1 MDSEHERY
9 LCEKIVKGPVF
20 IFNYPKE
27 IKAFYMKLN
36 DDKKTVQGTDCLL
49 PFIGEIVGGSVRE
62 ERLDVLKEQI
72 KNCGLNEEDYK
83 FYLDLRR
90 FGTVPHGGF
99 GLGFERMVM
108 LVSGIE
114 NIRDAIPFPRV
125 PGKCDC

>member
-1 MDSEHERY
+1 
-9 LCEKIVKGPVF
+9 
-20 IFNYPKE
+20 
-27 IKAFYMKLN
+27 
-36 DDKKTVQGTDCLL
+36 
-49 PFIGEIVGGSVRE
+49 
-62 ERLDVLKEQI
+62 LK
-72 KNCGLNEEDYK
+72 EEDYK